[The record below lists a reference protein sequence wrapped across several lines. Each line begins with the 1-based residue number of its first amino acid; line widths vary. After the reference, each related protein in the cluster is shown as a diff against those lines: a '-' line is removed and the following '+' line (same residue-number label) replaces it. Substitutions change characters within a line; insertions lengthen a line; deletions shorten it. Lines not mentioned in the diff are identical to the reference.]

1 MCVTQLRNRLKS
13 GKSDGGRLLSD
24 HVIKAPAMLHLFLAN
39 FFIPMLR
46 HSYVPSTLRDA
57 ILLPVPKGHKDPLDS
72 SNYRGIAL
80 ASCVSKVLKWYI
92 ILTWS
97 QYILCN

>member
-1 MCVTQLRNRLKS
+1 MTQLRNRLKS

-24 HVIKAPAMLHLFLAN
+24 HVIEAPAMLHFFLAN

-46 HSYVPSTLRDA
+46 HGYVPSTLRDA
-57 ILLPVPKGHKDPLDS
+57 ILLPIPKGYQDPSDS
-72 SNYRGIAL
+72 SNYRWIAL
-80 ASCVSKVLKWYI
+80 ASCVSKVLKWHS

-97 QYILCN
+97 QYTLRN

>member
-24 HVIKAPAMLHLFLAN
+24 HVIEAPAMLHSFLAN

-46 HSYVPSTLRDA
+46 HGYVPVHFGMPFFCQFLKVTKTLQT
-57 ILLPVPKGHKDPLDS
+57 LPITAGLPWHH
-72 SNYRGIAL
+72 
-80 ASCVSKVLKWYI
+80 VSVK
-92 ILTWS
+92 
-97 QYILCN
+97 C